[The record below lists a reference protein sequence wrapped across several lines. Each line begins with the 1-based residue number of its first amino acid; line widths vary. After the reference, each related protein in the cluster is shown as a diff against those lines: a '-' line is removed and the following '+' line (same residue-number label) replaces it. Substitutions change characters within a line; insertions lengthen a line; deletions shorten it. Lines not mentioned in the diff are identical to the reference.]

1 MLAEVAR
8 ICKGPILFKIEF
20 TFSIKSLY
28 SLRCSTLMGDIWNMV
43 AVKQR
48 AEAFESPSV
57 GRMARLLK
65 LSEMLI
71 KLNQTTSESGDVQ
84 VYAIS
89 HVGNEVR
96 LLENGRS
103 VASWGH
109 DDPDI
114 ERHVMALVNAVPG
127 TIT

>member
-1 MLAEVAR
+1 
-8 ICKGPILFKIEF
+8 
-20 TFSIKSLY
+20 
-28 SLRCSTLMGDIWNMV
+28 MV

-57 GRMARLLK
+57 GRTARLLK

-71 KLNQTTSESGDVQ
+71 ELNQTTSESGDVQ

-114 ERHVMALVNAVPG
+114 ERHVMALVNAAPG